1 MASPTS
7 WFGLRTKSSSK
18 RSVSPIPHPT
28 PFSNASLSLRA
39 SMRSRSQPAHDSGRR
54 SANLHPTDSP
64 AQEQLVE
71 NTSPAES
78 RSSAESGCCPE
89 GALESRREELMGTYL
104 SWVNAHLK
112 RRKDSEKITDLSSAL
127 RDGVT
132 LLQLAEVLSGREVPA
147 VSREPSCEE
156 DRASNVSRVLSFL
169 LGEGLEL
176 SSVSAREIMAGNLK
190 HLLKVIYAMAC
201 HYRAAPNQRATAP
214 TEDNSCASPAVSE
227 YASLK
232 RQVNEFE
239 KKLRGNALID
249 KYRRMSINSNVLSDL
264 ETAGGGGG
272 GGYDTDNTVCDSE
285 GSEHSPVVSIPKGTH
300 SDELEEPIY
309 VNLPLC
315 SSLPSQPTHD
325 YASIL
330 RYGGAN
336 ADSAKQNLISNGES
350 GIVKNREVQVYCE
363 DSTDQIVTPSP
374 ILREV
379 TVETCLDDLSAS
391 LSDLTPIKQQ
401 IMEVQNVL
409 GRSTLPCDLSSEVS
423 ALRSQLGDLRAKY
436 EERSCQLSESEQKR
450 EELSSELR
458 SVVQECTDLS
468 NRLTESL
475 SIRADVLRK
484 DYLLQNSESENLSLR
499 ISVRE
504 KEEIINQLSGRLLLR
519 QELVTTLESQVNEL
533 NRERERRGR
542 ISEPHPSV
550 CTLSDPSDA
559 KGQLST
565 RVKEVC
571 EVLFAL
577 RSRVSKDT
585 LSIHMID
592 SIENG
597 LYAIVER
604 LYYYAARTLK
614 RPKPDSKERGP
625 GRRSESPASSGNTSL
640 SRDKEECTDLD
651 PSQLVVFDICQSPQ
665 THEAPPGA
673 RPYTQLLYY
682 INKQETPCRVGIQKP
697 ASDVKLSDVKCQINR
712 AGSFSYHFKVEDP
725 DFGALKEEISGDTDR
740 VPVYKK
746 NTVVVYLESDVV

>member
-18 RSVSPIPHPT
+18 RSVSPIPHST

-39 SMRSRSQPAHDSGRR
+39 SMRSRSQTADHSGRR
-54 SANLHPTDSP
+54 GANLHPSDPP
-64 AQEQLVE
+64 AQEQLFH
-71 NTSPAES
+71 TSTAES
-78 RSSAESGCCPE
+78 RPSEASGCCSE
-89 GALESRREELMGTYL
+89 GALEPRREELMRTYL

-156 DRASNVSRVLSFL
+156 DRESNISRVLSFL
-169 LGEGLEL
+169 LAEGLEV
-176 SSVSAREIMAGNLK
+176 SSVSAREIMGGNMK
-190 HLLKVIYAMAC
+190 HLLRVIYAMAC
-201 HYRAAPNQRATAP
+201 HYKAAPIQRTGAP
-214 TEDNSCASPAVSE
+214 TEDNSSRSPAVSE
-227 YASLK
+227 YARLK

-264 ETAGGGGG
+264 ETAGGGG
-272 GGYDTDNTVCDSE
+272 YDTDDTVCDSD
-285 GSEHSPVVSIPKGTH
+285 GSEHSPVSIPKGTH
-300 SDELEEPIY
+300 SDRLEEPIY
-309 VNLPLC
+309 VNLPRC
-315 SSLPSQPTHD
+315 SSLPYEPAHD
-325 YASIL
+325 FASIL
-330 RYGGAN
+330 RQGGAN
-336 ADSAKQNLISNGES
+336 TDSATQSLMFNGES
-350 GIVKNREVQVYCE
+350 GVVKNREVHVYSE
-363 DSTDQIVTPSP
+363 DSTDQIVTVSP
-374 ILREV
+374 ILRES

-401 IMEVQNVL
+401 IIEVQNVL

-423 ALRSQLGDLRAKY
+423 ALRSQLGDLRAQC
-436 EERSCQLSESEQKR
+436 EEKSCQLSESEQKR
-450 EELSSELR
+450 EELSSELS

-504 KEEIINQLSGRLLLR
+504 KDEIINQLKGRLLLR
-519 QELVTTLESQVNEL
+519 QELVTTLESQVSEL
-533 NRERERRGR
+533 NSEKERRGR
-542 ISEPHPSV
+542 VSELH
-550 CTLSDPSDA
+550 PSDA
-559 KGQLST
+559 QGHLST

-571 EVLFAL
+571 EILFAL
-577 RSRVSKDT
+577 RSRVSKDPPST
-585 LSIHMID
+585 HMID

-614 RPKPDSKERGP
+614 RPKPDSRGAQGSRERGL
-625 GRRSESPASSGNTSL
+625 GRARRSESPGSSDNASVSGY
-640 SRDKEECTDLD
+640 KEECTDLD

-665 THEAPPGA
+665 THEAPPA
-673 RPYTQLLYY
+673 PRPYTQLLYY
-682 INKQETPCRVGIQKP
+682 INKQEAPCRVGIQKP
-697 ASDVKLSDVKCQINR
+697 ASDVRLSDVKCHINR
-712 AGSFSYHFKVEDP
+712 VGSFSYHFKVEDP
-725 DFGALKEEISGDTDR
+725 DFGALKEEINGDTDR
-740 VPVYKK
+740 VPIYKK
-746 NTVVVYLESDVV
+746 NTVVVYLESGVV